1 MESGAISSTAFQS
14 ILDAC
19 TAQISVSTVVEVL
32 AVGVGAS
39 IGLVFMWWGARKLI
53 AILMKAFRKGKAG
66 V

>member
-1 MESGAISSTAFQS
+1 MDTTAITSADFKS
-14 ILDAC
+14 IL
-19 TAQISVSTVVEVL
+19 TAATSQISVGTVVEVL

-39 IGLVFMWWGARKLI
+39 IGLVFMWWGAKKLI